1 MAHNPLDTN
10 PEPTPADP
18 ADPAADE
25 LLLPLRYFG
34 DQVLRRDATAVTD
47 LNGDIMELGRRMLV
61 TMDHEIGIGLA
72 GPQVGRMARIITH
85 GLPELAPPVLVN
97 PVVVESS
104 GEWVYQEGCLSI
116 PGLYFDVVRP
126 KQIHLRAWT
135 PEGDEVDLD
144 ADELLARVCLHE
156 MDHLDGVL
164 FLDRISPEDRAVAE
178 AELRRRVTGTL
189 GTSDPFL
196 TGRAIRALLRRAG

>member
-1 MAHNPLDTN
+1 M
-10 PEPTPADP
+10 
-18 ADPAADE
+18 
-25 LLLPLRYFG
+25 PLRYFG
-34 DQVLRRDATAVTD
+34 DQVLRRDAAEVTE
-47 LNGDIMELGRRMLV
+47 LNGDIVALGRRMLV
-61 TMDHEIGIGLA
+61 TMDHEVGIGLA
-72 GPQVGRMARIITH
+72 GPQVGRMARIISH
-85 GLPELAPPVLVN
+85 GLPEEAPPVLVN

-135 PEGDEVDLD
+135 PEGQEVDID

-156 MDHLDGVL
+156 IDHLDGVL
-164 FLDRISPEDRAVAE
+164 FLDRITPEDRAVAE
-178 AELRRRVTGTL
+178 AELQKRVAGTL

-196 TGRAIRALLRRAG
+196 TGRAIRALLRRAR

>member
-1 MAHNPLDTN
+1 MS
-10 PEPTPADP
+10 
-18 ADPAADE
+18 
-25 LLLPLRYFG
+25 LRHFG
-34 DQVLRRDATAVTD
+34 DQVLRRDAAEIHELT
-47 LNGDIMELGRRMLV
+47 GDIAELGRRMLV
-61 TMDHEIGIGLA
+61 TMDHEVGIGLA
-72 GPQVGRMARIITH
+72 GPQVGRLARIITH
-85 GLPELAPPVLVN
+85 GLPDEAPPVLIN

-156 MDHLDGVL
+156 IDHLDGVL
-164 FLDRISPEDRAVAE
+164 FLDRISPEDRAIAE
-178 AELRRRVTGTL
+178 AELLRRVAGTL